1 MKGNFIMLIK
11 KSYLIFY
18 FHLLSLIVISSSLF
32 AQKNRSRE
40 ELEAKKK
47 ENIRQIAEIS
57 NILNKTIDKKEANL
71 GQLKAINRQVV
82 MKEKQIDLINQDL
95 KSLGSEISDLK
106 KINAELTTDYHKMKK
121 EYGQMVYSSSKTM
134 GNFTTLSFLFSSS
147 TFNQVFLRY
156 NYLKQIAKARQKQAI
171 EINKVIIE
179 MKAKQV
185 ALLTKKK
192 QQNQVLSARVD
203 EGKNLEIVKTKQQK
217 ITNKLIQKEGELKV
231 QLAERK
237 RAVQQLENLIS
248 NMIEREIRRTRA
260 ADNGTISKNSE
271 SKTTKKD
278 AEIKDLPENT
288 GNSNTIKMSSSEANV
303 SSSFSASKARLPWP
317 VRSGFIS
324 EPFGSHPHEV
334 LKGITVPNDGIEIQT
349 NAGEAVRS
357 VFDGIVMVVDNS
369 IIGMGSVVAI
379 QHGDYFTIYGKL
391 RNVFVSAGQ
400 KVQAKETIG
409 TVMEG
414 RDGTSEVQFQVWK
427 NTNRQNP
434 EKWLLHR

>member
-1 MKGNFIMLIK
+1 MYFIMLIK
-11 KSYLIFY
+11 KSVYLFSFY
-18 FHLLSLIVISSSLF
+18 FFTSIVFGTNLL

-47 ENIRQIAEIS
+47 ENIKQIAEIS

-71 GQLKAINRQVV
+71 GQLKAINRQVEV
-82 MKEKQIDLINQDL
+82 KEKQIDLINQDL
-95 KSLGSEISDLK
+95 KTLGTEIGELN
-106 KINAELTTDYHKMKK
+106 KINNELTADYNKLKK
-121 EYGQMVYSSSKTM
+121 EYGQMIYSSSKSM

-156 NYLKQIAKARQKQAI
+156 NYLKQIAKARQKQAV
-171 EINKVIIE
+171 EIDKVIIE
-179 MKAKQV
+179 LKAKQL
-185 ALLTKKK
+185 ALLNKKK
-192 QQNQVLSARVD
+192 QQNLVLSDRVE

-217 ITNKLIQKEGELKV
+217 ITEKLIQKEGELKV

-237 RAVQQLENLIS
+237 RAVKQLENLIS
-248 NMIEREIRRTRA
+248 NMIEREIKRTRTA
-260 ADNGTISKNSE
+260 EKVANKKSTENNPTKKNS
-271 SKTTKKD
+271 
-278 AEIKDLPENT
+278 EIKDLPDNS
-288 GNSNTIKMSSSEANV
+288 GSSNTIKMSTSEANV
-303 SSSFSASKARLPWP
+303 ASSFSASKARLPWP
-317 VRSGFIS
+317 VKSGFIS
-324 EPFGSHPHEV
+324 ERFGSHPHEV

-357 VFDGIVMVVDNS
+357 VFDGTVMVVDNS

-391 RNVFVSAGQ
+391 RNVSVSAGQ
-400 KVQAKETIG
+400 NVKAKEAIG

-414 RDGTSEVQFQVWK
+414 IDGTSEVQFQVWK
-427 NTNRQNP
+427 NTNIQNP

>member
-1 MKGNFIMLIK
+1 MLIK
-11 KSYLIFY
+11 KSLYLFIFY
-18 FHLLSLIVISSSLF
+18 FFTSIIFGSFLF

-47 ENIRQIAEIS
+47 ENIKQIAEIS
-57 NILNKTIDKKEANL
+57 NILSKTTNKKEVNL
-71 GQLKAINRQVV
+71 GQLKAINRQVEV
-82 MKEKQIDLINQDL
+82 KEKQIDLINQDL
-95 KSLGSEISDLK
+95 KTLGAEINELN
-106 KINAELTTDYHKMKK
+106 KINNELTADYNKLKK
-121 EYGQMVYSSSKTM
+121 EYGQMIYSSSKSM
-134 GNFTTLSFLFSSS
+134 GNFTTLSFLFSST

-171 EINKVIIE
+171 EIDKVIIE
-179 MKAKQV
+179 LKAKQL
-185 ALLTKKK
+185 ALLSKKN
-192 QQNQVLSARVD
+192 QQNLVLSDRVK
-203 EGKNLEIVKTKQQK
+203 EGKNLEIVKTKQQR
-217 ITNKLIQKEGELKV
+217 ITQKLIQKEGELKV

-237 RAVQQLENLIS
+237 RAVKQLENLIS
-248 NMIEREIRRTRA
+248 NMIEKEIKRTRA
-260 ADNGTISKNSE
+260 AEKVANKKSTESNS
-271 SKTTKKD
+271 TKKSS
-278 AEIKDLPENT
+278 EIKDLPDNS
-288 GNSNTIKMSSSEANV
+288 GSSNTIKMSSSEANV

-317 VRSGFIS
+317 VKSGFIS
-324 EPFGSHPHEV
+324 ERFGSHPHEV

-357 VFDGIVMVVDNS
+357 VFDGTVMVVDNS

-391 RNVFVSAGQ
+391 RNVSVSAGQ
-400 KVQAKETIG
+400 KVQAKESIG

-414 RDGTSEVQFQVWK
+414 NDGTSEVQFQVWK

>member
-1 MKGNFIMLIK
+1 MLIK
-11 KSYLIFY
+11 KLIYLFSFY
-18 FHLLSLIVISSSLF
+18 FFTTIIFGAPLF

-47 ENIRQIAEIS
+47 ENIKQIAEIS

-71 GQLKAINRQVV
+71 GQLKAINKQVEV
-82 MKEKQIDLINQDL
+82 KEKQIDLINQDL
-95 KSLGSEISDLK
+95 KSLGSEIRELN
-106 KINAELTTDYHKMKK
+106 KINQELTADYNKLKK
-121 EYGQMVYSSSKTM
+121 EYGQMVYSGSKSM

-156 NYLKQIAKARQKQAI
+156 NYLQQIAKARQKQAL
-171 EINKVIIE
+171 EIDKVIIE
-179 MKAKQV
+179 LKAKQL
-185 ALLTKKK
+185 ALLNKKK
-192 QQNQVLSARVD
+192 QQNMVLSDRVQ

-217 ITNKLIQKEGELKV
+217 ITEKLIQKEGELKV

-237 RAVQQLENLIS
+237 RAVKQLENLIS
-248 NMIEREIRRTRA
+248 NMIEREIKRTRA
-260 ADNGTISKNSE
+260 AEKAANNKNTESKSSKKNSE
-271 SKTTKKD
+271 
-278 AEIKDLPENT
+278 IKELPDNS
-288 GNSNTIKMSSSEANV
+288 GSSNTIKMSNAEANV

-324 EPFGSHPHEV
+324 ERFGSHPHEV

-391 RNVFVSAGQ
+391 RNVSVSAGQ

-414 RDGTSEVQFQVWK
+414 KDGTSEVQFQVWK